1 MRPLIQ
7 EFLEVQIPNKL
18 RDKDIQIN
26 LTGIK
31 DFFAEAM
38 TVRDP
43 MTANLLAEQSQI
55 NFRIARTQ
63 REIQYDSNET
73 FYHCIIE
80 LLSPQDLINIIKAI
94 LLEKSFIFVGAEHLT
109 SQFILGLSQLIH
121 PFKWCFSIIPI
132 LPTALLAMLEAP
144 VPLMVGITEQEY
156 NSILEEGILENEMD
170 QKIWIHLKLDQKP

>member
-18 RDKDIQIN
+18 RDKDVQIN

-43 MTANLLAEQSQI
+43 MTANMLVEQSQI

-80 LLSPQDLINIIKAI
+80 LLSP
-94 LLEKSFIFVGAEHLT
+94 
-109 SQFILGLSQLIH
+109 
-121 PFKWCFSIIPI
+121 
-132 LPTALLAMLEAP
+132 
-144 VPLMVGITEQEY
+144 
-156 NSILEEGILENEMD
+156 
-170 QKIWIHLKLDQKP
+170 